1 MKMIIEYIY
10 PFLDGIVDI
19 FSQGGIIT
27 YIILFVGI
35 YGLVISIRKIAY
47 LRKISKVDTTEI
59 FGVVTASMERGGAVE
74 ALKQINGFKNP
85 ISKIIS
91 ETLKI
96 GYKNKTEVEES
107 MEQIFIVE
115 VAKMTKGLSTIKT
128 ITELAPFLGLI
139 GTVIGI
145 WMTFKSLGVNP
156 DSAAMAEGIYVAL
169 TTTIMGLLVAII
181 LLPIYT
187 YIQDLIS
194 AEMDKIELATK
205 MTNWGFAVVKVR
217 VDSNVECA
225 LEALQKAEGVVN
237 TRLISDPYANIKVS
251 FKPSMLDKSI
261 SNIILEKCNVNAE
274 ITESKLKQ

>member
-1 MKMIIEYIY
+1 MIVEASISFI
-10 PFLDGIVDI
+10 DGIVDI
-19 FSQGGIIT
+19 LSQGGIIT
-27 YIILFVGI
+27 YIILFIGI
-35 YGLVISIRKIAY
+35 YGLIIALRKIAY
-47 LRKISKVDTTEI
+47 IKKISKVDTSEI

-74 ALKQINGFKNP
+74 ALKQLNDFDSP
-85 ISKIIS
+85 ISKIVS

-115 VAKMTKGLSTIKT
+115 VAKMTKGLNTITT

-145 WMTFKSLGVNP
+145 WLTFKSLGVHP

-169 TTTIMGLLVAII
+169 TTTIMGLLVAIV

-187 YIQDLIS
+187 YIQGLID

-205 MTNWGFAVVKVR
+205 MTNWGYAVVKVR

-225 LEALQKAEGVVN
+225 LEALQEAEGVIN

-261 SNIILEKCNVNAE
+261 ANIILEKCNVNAE

>member
-1 MKMIIEYIY
+1 MIIEYIY
-10 PFLDGIVDI
+10 PFIDGIVDI

-47 LRKISKVDTTEI
+47 LRRISKVDTTEI

-145 WMTFKSLGVNP
+145 WMTFKSLGVHP